1 MQSEE
6 EVAREQVG
14 WRQHTRQREEHLGR
28 PKAGKKRS
36 VELEGREQAWAGMMG
51 EEAGAVGLGARTGLP
66 VKAAWEAICL
76 SASA

>member
-14 WRQHTRQREEHLGR
+14 WREHPSQREEHLGR
-28 PKAGKKRS
+28 PKAGKKTS
-36 VELEGREQAWAGMMG
+36 VGLEGREQAWAGMLG
-51 EEAGAVGLGARTGLP
+51 EEAGEVGLGTRSGLP
-66 VKAAWEAICL
+66 VKATWEAICL